1 MSFEKVKELL
11 LNARIPFDVFGDC
24 NVLEIK
30 KKYREFAKIIHPD
43 LVYEFERNEA
53 EQITKIL
60 NEMYKS
66 ALHEIEEGIYG
77 IFDSK
82 QLFKNKKSL
91 FEFDLKGN
99 NYKFY
104 RQLGEDD
111 VSYIFDGISGEDEI
125 ILKYPI
131 EESDNDLINNEYE
144 VLSSLEHVSLPKVIS
159 KININGHTS
168 LILKKAKGKVS
179 DEIKRDYGFLDAEHV
194 CWILERLLSVVGL
207 LHSKKIVHGNIKP
220 ENLLIDVENHN
231 VTLLDYS
238 LCIKDA
244 DKYGS
249 KYKIVNEFY
258 TPKYVSSSS
267 CVKPCTDIYA
277 LGIYAIDL
285 MGGDIERIALPLTCD
300 VRIRQ
305 FIRKLVS
312 LDYNDA
318 WVLWDE
324 LRNLRTLVYGSE
336 RFKKLEMKRK

>member
-1 MSFEKVKELL
+1 M
-11 LNARIPFDVFGDC
+11 
-24 NVLEIK
+24 
-30 KKYREFAKIIHPD
+30 
-43 LVYEFERNEA
+43 
-53 EQITKIL
+53 
-60 NEMYKS
+60 
-66 ALHEIEEGIYG
+66 
-77 IFDSK
+77 
-82 QLFKNKKSL
+82 
-91 FEFDLKGN
+91 
-99 NYKFY
+99 
-104 RQLGEDD
+104 
-111 VSYIFDGISGEDEI
+111 
-125 ILKYPI
+125 
-131 EESDNDLINNEYE
+131 
-144 VLSSLEHVSLPKVIS
+144 
-159 KININGHTS
+159 
-168 LILKKAKGKVS
+168 
-179 DEIKRDYGFLDAEHV
+179 
-194 CWILERLLSVVGL
+194 VGL